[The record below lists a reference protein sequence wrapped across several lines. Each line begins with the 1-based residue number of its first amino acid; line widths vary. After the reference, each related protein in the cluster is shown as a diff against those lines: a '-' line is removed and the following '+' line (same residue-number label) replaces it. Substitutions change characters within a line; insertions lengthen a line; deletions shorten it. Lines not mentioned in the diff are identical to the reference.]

1 MVPSVSFWGI
11 SQLSVRACNPKS
23 SEKVLDVVLILIA
36 VEKSLAKGA
45 RIQSRV
51 IIILKRV
58 LEEISAEQLCSISI
72 TEKEFLSRVLAM
84 T

>member
-1 MVPSVSFWGI
+1 MVALVSSWGI
-11 SQLSVRACNPKS
+11 SQLGIRACNPKG

-36 VEKSLAKGA
+36 VEKSLAKRA

-58 LEEISAEQLCSISI
+58 LGKISVEQLCSISI
-72 TEKEFLSRVLAM
+72 TEK
-84 T
+84 